1 MKRMLCLAFAALLL
15 LTGCA
20 GSVDNQESAT
30 ARTPEPTQEVE
41 ETVGSIALGEAKVK
55 TFKNSIGTVWVQVIA
70 SIENTGNC
78 NVYLSNCK
86 ADLESS
92 DGTLLDTI
100 TLEPYPQ
107 IIAPGE
113 TAYYYRETTLDI
125 SEPENINADVRPDA
139 YEADVDQILFRV
151 SDVALSEDDY
161 RDIKVVGRVEN
172 ETADDYSFVYVV
184 VVLRDASGDPVG
196 IIYTILDEDLPA
208 GEKIGW
214 KASEYVLPDDI
225 SMDIVESW
233 DVYAYPYQFQF

>member
-1 MKRMLCLAFAALLL
+1 MKRMLWFVFAVLM
-15 LTGCA
+15 LTGCT
-20 GSVDNQESAT
+20 GSVTNQESAT

-41 ETVGSIALGEAKVK
+41 ETVGSITLGEAKVK
-55 TFKNSIGTVWVQVIA
+55 TFKNSIGTVWGQVIA
-70 SIENTGNC
+70 SVQNTGNC
-78 NVYLSNCK
+78 TVYLSNCN

-92 DGTLLDTI
+92 DGTLLDTVM
-100 TLEPYPQ
+100 LEPYPQ

-113 TAYYYRETTLDI
+113 TAYYYTETTLDI

-139 YEADVDQILFRV
+139 YEADVDQIMFQV

-161 RDIKVVGRVEN
+161 QDIKVVGRVEN
-172 ETADDYSFVYVV
+172 KTADDYSFVYVV
-184 VVLRDASGDPVG
+184 VVLRDANGEPVG

-214 KASEYVLPDDI
+214 KASEYALPDDI